1 MILDLPACLDESSA
15 FQFLAKLRYTLPE
28 AQCAQAFFIDFAP
41 VRFAEPFGAL
51 LIGSGLTR
59 FLCDLPDYIRLSNG
73 GIDLSKPAHSYL
85 AHVGFF
91 DLFGLPTGKAL
102 GQAPGGTNYLPI
114 TEMERSDLEGES
126 VRKGRLL
133 AEVVQQHAEKF
144 AVVLTQKHSLKTNRP
159 IAYCLREII
168 RNVFEHAAT
177 DLCLVAAQRWNDE
190 TVEMAILDEGRGIR
204 ASLAERHVFEDDLSA
219 LEAALRA
226 GVSRAAI
233 GAEDEFWAN
242 SGFGLYVLS
251 ELGRRLGSFTLCS
264 GRAVVRTGGEGG
276 SGLLPCDFAGTAV
289 KLRLKRPKGE
299 NLENMIQ
306 AIIREGESATGGDP
320 ETAPR
325 ASRSTRAL

>member
-1 MILDLPACLDESSA
+1 MVLNLPACLDESSA
-15 FQFLAKLRYTLPE
+15 FKFLVKLRDALSE
-28 AQCAQAFFIDFAP
+28 AQSARALLIDFAP

-59 FLCDLPDYIRLSNG
+59 FLCDLPGDVRLSDE

-91 DLFGLPTGKAL
+91 DLLGLPAGKAL
-102 GQAPGGTNYLPI
+102 GQAPGGTSYLPI
-114 TEMERSDLEGES
+114 SELERDDLERES
-126 VRKGRLL
+126 VRKGRPLP
-133 AEVVQQHAEKF
+133 EIVQQHAEKF

-159 IAYCLREII
+159 LAYCLREII
-168 RNVFEHAAT
+168 RNVFEHAGT
-177 DLCLVAAQRWNDE
+177 DLCLVSAQRWNDE

-204 ASLAERHVFEDDLSA
+204 ASLAERHVFRDDLSA
-219 LEAALRA
+219 LQAALRA

-264 GRAVVRTGGEGG
+264 GQAVVRTGSENG

-289 KLRLKRPKGE
+289 RLRLKRPKGE
-299 NLENMIQ
+299 NLETLIQ
-306 AIIREGESATGGDP
+306 AIIREGESAADGDP
-320 ETAPR
+320 KTAPR